1 MVGIVGFGNLNI
13 MQYLKKYT
21 TILDANETKYEVVY
35 WNRAGICE
43 AVDFRGKAIAYEKP
57 INTYQPFYKKIIGFL
72 CYTAF
77 MYKTVKSKRYDKLII
92 LTTQTA
98 IPLYPL
104 LIGKYRGKY
113 VYDYR
118 DITKEKKLGIY
129 LKMVKKLIEN
139 SAFTAFSSKGFW
151 RELGIDENEK
161 TLVSH
166 NTQKSCEKSEYKA
179 RKTEQTPIKLVYW
192 GMVRQ
197 VEFNKYVCDCFGN
210 DDRFNVVYHGEG
222 YYKELSE
229 YCEQKKYKN
238 ISFTGRYEFSQ
249 ISDFV
254 ESTDILNCLYENDET
269 QKPAM
274 PVKLY
279 DAVHYRLPVIVTA
292 DSYLQ
297 EFSKGAKGSFAFGNE
312 GKISDAVFD
321 WYKDLSAQDI
331 EEGYGALEKQIY
343 CDDKIF
349 ENKLLLFVKE
359 SVGV

>member
-1 MVGIVGFGNLNI
+1 MIGIVGFNDISI

-21 TILDANETKYEVVY
+21 NLLSASGIDYEIVY
-35 WNRAGICE
+35 WNRSGATE
-43 AVDFRGKAIAYEKP
+43 DAEYNGKTVAYERQ
-57 INTYQPFYKKIIGFL
+57 INTYQPFYKKIVGFL
-72 CYTAF
+72 RYTAF
-77 MYKTVKSKRYDKLII
+77 MYKTVKTKRYDKLII

-104 LIGKYRGKY
+104 LTGKYRGKY

-118 DITKEKKLGIY
+118 DITKEKKLGLY
-129 LKMVKKLIEN
+129 CKMVKKLIEN

-197 VEFNKYVCDCFGN
+197 VKFNKYVCDCFGN
-210 DDRFNVVYHGEG
+210 DDRFDVVYHGEG

-229 YCEQKKYKN
+229 YCDQKKYKN

-297 EFSKGAKGSFAFGNE
+297 EFSKDAKGCFAFGGE

-321 WYKDLSAQDI
+321 WYKNLSTQDI

-343 CDDKIF
+343 CDDINFGKELLHF
-349 ENKLLLFVKE
+349 ANK
-359 SVGV
+359 